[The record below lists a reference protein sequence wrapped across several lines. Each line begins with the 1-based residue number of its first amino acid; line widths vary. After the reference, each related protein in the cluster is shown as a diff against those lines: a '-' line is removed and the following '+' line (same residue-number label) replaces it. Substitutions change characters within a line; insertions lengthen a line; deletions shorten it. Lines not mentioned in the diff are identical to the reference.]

1 MAEDNERKGDILI
14 LSDQEGNFYGIPCDR
29 LDEHRLTGEQLDKA
43 RQILGTDDQVTG
55 YGVDERFLPAQDQ
68 TQGIYHPMPVDGD
81 EIAANIVSGEAAA
94 LGDPAL
100 RWSQYLSN
108 AAVAPT
114 VVGWMV
120 SLAKNARIPI

>member
-14 LSDQEGNFYGIPCDR
+14 LSDQEGNFYGIPRDR
-29 LDEHRLTGEQLDKA
+29 LEEHRLTGEQLDEA
-43 RQILGTDDQVTG
+43 RQILGADDQVTG
-55 YGVDERFLPAQDQ
+55 YGVDERYLPAQDQ
-68 TQGIYHPMPVDGD
+68 TKGIVQPMPIDGD
-81 EIAANIVSGEAAA
+81 EIAAGIISGETNVI
-94 LGDPAL
+94 GDPAL

-120 SLAKNARIPI
+120 SLAPNARIPI